1 MPAGAFSGKLRMLNA
16 IARQHHYDAD
26 VLPQYLCCEQR
37 NLQGKPVFH
46 LGRAVLALRVNE
58 EDVPVDLWRSLLGE
72 QAGGPD
78 VSPYA
83 APARATDLARLA
95 PTLMMVAALDLLLE
109 EDPDYARR
117 LARAFRWRSR
127 SIPAHPTPFPV
138 SPTPQ

>member
-1 MPAGAFSGKLRMLNA
+1 VSLSGNRS
-16 IARQHHYDAD
+16 AR
-26 VLPQYLCCEQR
+26 
-37 NLQGKPVFH
+37 
-46 LGRAVLALRVNE
+46 
-58 EDVPVDLWRSLLGE
+58 RSLLGE